1 MIHSIIV
8 IAFGFVLWKY
18 LPGKIT
24 ATSRKKRKN
33 IDLGF
38 QISGIILM
46 LLGTIQLILNI
57 VDFIAI

>member
-1 MIHSIIV
+1 MVHSIIL
-8 IAFGFVLWKY
+8 IALGFVLWKF

-46 LLGTIQLILNI
+46 ILGAIQLILSI

>member
-1 MIHSIIV
+1 MVHSIIL
-8 IAFGFVLWKY
+8 IALGFVLWKF

-46 LLGTIQLILNI
+46 ILGAIQLVLSI

>member
-1 MIHSIIV
+1 MVHSIIL
-8 IAFGFVLWKY
+8 IALGFVLWKF

-38 QISGIILM
+38 QIVGILLM
-46 LLGTIQLILNI
+46 LSGGVELVRSIFNL
-57 VDFIAI
+57 F